1 MTSWTMTF
9 PATSKGARAARLF
22 TCEVIG
28 STGVGVDEVALI
40 VSELA
45 ANAVLH
51 AATPF
56 TVTVHRTGDHF
67 RIEVA
72 DGSSVLPQMKD
83 HGQQAPTGRGLRII
97 DRLTNDWGVDLTED
111 GKVVWVK
118 VQPTELTVA

>member
-22 TCEVIG
+22 TCEVVG
-28 STGVGVDEVALI
+28 LAGVGVDEVALV

-56 TVTVHRTGDHF
+56 TVTVHKDGADF
-67 RIEVA
+67 KIEVA
-72 DGSSVLPQMKD
+72 DGSSVMPQMKD
-83 HGQQAPTGRGLRII
+83 HGQSAPTGRGLRIV
-97 DRLTNDWGVDLTED
+97 DRLTDDWGVDLTEG